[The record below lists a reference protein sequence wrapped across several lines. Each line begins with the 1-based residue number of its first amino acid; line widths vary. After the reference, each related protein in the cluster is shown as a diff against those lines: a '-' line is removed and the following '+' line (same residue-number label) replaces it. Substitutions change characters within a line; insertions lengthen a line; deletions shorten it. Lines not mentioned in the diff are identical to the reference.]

1 MLFLTQELSGK
12 TIKQTNVFP
21 IDRRSVLQRHL
32 FSCCF
37 PPLRVAGEDQSG
49 FEVTRLLE
57 ECGGPTGE
65 CICQNFAE
73 ISLSFEDKSELKA
86 QLPGKQVSFSQEAG
100 IHSLHSSLATT
111 LREPHGEPELGK
123 LWQVWKVW
131 LWQVGCGVFEVDML
145 KKGQPGDEGTQLCHK
160 PQKTT
165 NQTEM
170 TACPYLAHEWEE
182 SDSRGSLL
190 QRVWTLLCW

>member
-32 FSCCF
+32 FSCYF

-49 FEVTRLLE
+49 FEVTGLLE

-65 CICQNFAE
+65 CICQNFARV
-73 ISLSFEDKSELKA
+73 SLGFEDKSELKA

-100 IHSLHSSLATT
+100 IRSLHSSLATT
-111 LREPHGEPELGK
+111 LRECMVSQSWGSFGR
-123 LWQVWKVW
+123 
-131 LWQVGCGVFEVDML
+131 CGRC
-145 KKGQPGDEGTQLCHK
+145 G
-160 PQKTT
+160 
-165 NQTEM
+165 
-170 TACPYLAHEWEE
+170 
-182 SDSRGSLL
+182 SDKSAAGYSR
-190 QRVWTLLCW
+190 WTC